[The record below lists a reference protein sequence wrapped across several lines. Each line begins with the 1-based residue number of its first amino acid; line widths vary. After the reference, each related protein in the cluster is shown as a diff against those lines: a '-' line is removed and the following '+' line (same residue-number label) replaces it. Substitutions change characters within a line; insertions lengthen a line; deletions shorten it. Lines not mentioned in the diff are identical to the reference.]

1 MAAFWAVEKR
11 TSPAS
16 TCNAPGTSLYHD
28 VMDAGLAAI
37 PSNRTIWRQVLALA
51 LPNLAQQYLHLVVQL
66 SDQKI
71 AAEFPVPLAERADYL
86 SALTT
91 AGYLYWCVS
100 SYTVLVSVGATA
112 LVARFV
118 GAGDWAT
125 AQKATGQAVVLAIG
139 FGLIGSLAGLLGL
152 RSLIGLVG
160 PSGLAAEHC
169 VAFLTPLVVLLAF
182 QITESACVACL
193 VGAGDTRTGLYVLG
207 GVAILNVPLAWGLCF
222 GIGSFE
228 GFGFVGIALGTG
240 LSHLIGC
247 IVVLVLLVRGR
258 SGLKLNLGILRP
270 DRELCRRMLRVSIPA
285 GVDSLSV
292 AVSQL
297 WFLSLVN
304 ALPTVSSAAHG
315 IAIRVE
321 ALGFLAGAAFGT
333 AAMSLVGRNL
343 GARTPHEAA
352 RCGWAA
358 FALGCATM
366 SGMGVVY
373 FLLAPAMFRFF
384 GGDPEVVAVGVPVL
398 QLIAFAMPALAGQIV
413 FLSALRGAGD
423 TRVPVLFNWFGFL
436 CVRIP
441 LAYLLTRPAIDLGPL
456 GVVRGFDMGLYGAWI
471 AMVADIWVRG
481 IVFVLRF
488 ASGRWKKIAV

>member
-1 MAAFWAVEKR
+1 MAEVSADG
-11 TSPAS
+11 PAI
-16 TCNAPGTSLYHD
+16 A
-28 VMDAGLAAI
+28 
-37 PSNRTIWRQVLALA
+37 SNRTIWRQVLALA
-51 LPNLAQQYLHLVVQL
+51 LPNLAQQYLHLIVQL

-71 AAEFPVPLAERADYL
+71 AAEILVPHAERADYL

-91 AGYLYWCVS
+91 AGYLYWCIS

-118 GAGDWAT
+118 GGGDWPT
-125 AQKATGQAVVLAIG
+125 ARRATGQAVLLGIA
-139 FGLIGSLAGLLGL
+139 FGLIGTLAGLFGL
-152 RSLIGLVG
+152 RSLIEAVG
-160 PSGLAAEHC
+160 PPGLAGEHC
-169 VAFLTPLVVLLAF
+169 IEFLTPLAILLAF

-222 GIGSFE
+222 GVGPIPGL
-228 GFGFVGIALGTG
+228 GFVGIALGTG
-240 LSHLIGC
+240 LSHMIGC
-247 IVVLVLLVRGR
+247 IVVLILLARGR
-258 SGLKLNLGILRP
+258 FGLKLHLADIVP
-270 DRELCRRMLRVSIPA
+270 DRTLCRRLLRVSIPA
-285 GVDSLSV
+285 AIDSLSV

-343 GARTPHEAA
+343 GARNPHEAA
-352 RCGWAA
+352 RNGWAA
-358 FALGCATM
+358 FVLGCAMM
-366 SGMGVVY
+366 SGMGVLY
-373 FLLAPAMFRFF
+373 FLLAPVFFRFF
-384 GGDPEVVAVGVPVL
+384 GGDREVVEVGVPVL
-398 QLIAFAMPALAGQIV
+398 KLIAFAMPALAGQIV

-441 LAYLLTRPAIDLGPL
+441 LAYLLTRSTVNLGPL
-456 GVVRGFDMGLYGAWI
+456 GTIAGFDMGLYGAWI
-471 AMVADIWVRG
+471 AMVSDIWVRG
-481 IVFVLRF
+481 IFFVLRF
-488 ASGRWKKIAV
+488 AGGRWKRVEV

>member
-1 MAAFWAVEKR
+1 MGALRGTTRYHGPMNEPPAGSLPIK
-11 TSPAS
+11 TS
-16 TCNAPGTSLYHD
+16 
-28 VMDAGLAAI
+28 
-37 PSNRTIWRQVLALA
+37 RTIWRQVFALA
-51 LPNLAQQYLHLVVQL
+51 LPNLAQQYLHLFVQL

-71 AAEFPVPLAERADYL
+71 AAEFPVPAADRADYL

-91 AGYLYWCVS
+91 AGYLYWCVT

-118 GAGDWAT
+118 GAGEWLT
-125 AQKATGQAVVLAIG
+125 ARRATGQAVLLGIG
-139 FGLIGSLAGLLGL
+139 FGLVGTLAGIFGL
-152 RSLIGLVG
+152 RSLIAAVG
-160 PSGLAAEHC
+160 PAGLAAEHC
-169 VAFLTPLVVLLAF
+169 LSFLMPLAFLLTF

-193 VGAGDTRTGLYVLG
+193 IGAGDTRTGLYVLG

-222 GIGSFE
+222 GVGPFQGIGFI
-228 GFGFVGIALGTG
+228 GIALGTG
-240 LSHLIGC
+240 LSHCIGC
-247 IVVLVLLVRGR
+247 IVVLAVLVRGR
-258 SGLKLNLGILRP
+258 SGLTLHLAELRP
-270 DRELCRRMLRVSIPA
+270 DPVLLRRMLRVSIPA
-285 GVDSLSV
+285 AVDSLSV

-321 ALGFLAGAAFGT
+321 ALSFLAGAAFGT

-343 GARTPHEAA
+343 GARDPHQAS

-358 FALGCATM
+358 FAQGGAVM
-366 SGMGVVY
+366 SAMGLLY
-373 FLLAPAMFRFF
+373 YLLAPVFFRFF
-384 GGDPEVVAVGVPVL
+384 GGNPDVVAAGVPVL
-398 QLIAFAMPALAGQIV
+398 RLIAFAMPALAGQIV

-441 LAYLLTRPAIDLGPL
+441 MAYLLTRSVINLGPL
-456 GVVRGFDMGLYGAWI
+456 GAIAGFDMGLYGAWI
-471 AMVADIWVRG
+471 AMVTDIWVRG
-481 IVFVLRF
+481 IFFVLRF
-488 ASGRWKKIAV
+488 AGGKWKKVEV